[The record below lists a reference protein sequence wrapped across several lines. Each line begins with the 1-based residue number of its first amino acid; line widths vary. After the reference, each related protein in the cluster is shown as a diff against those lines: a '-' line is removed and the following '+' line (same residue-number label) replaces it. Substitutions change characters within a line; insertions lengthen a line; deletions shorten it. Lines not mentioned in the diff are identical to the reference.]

1 MLGLSLAVANG
12 GILVN
17 GEELTG
23 TAIPVLEPWEGFLE
37 LTNVSLKDPET
48 CVG

>member
-1 MLGLSLAVANG
+1 MS
-12 GILVN
+12 
-17 GEELTG
+17 GEQLTG
-23 TAIPVLEPWEGFLE
+23 TAIAVQEPWEGLSE